1 LFGREL
7 DPEGGLKMEK
17 QYTEKD
23 VQQMAKL
30 MEEDE
35 WIAAGRCAGC
45 GGVRDNCLV
54 FCREC
59 LETAKTHLDKED

>member
-1 LFGREL
+1 
-7 DPEGGLKMEK
+7 MEK